1 MILLKRL
8 KNKKCQPKK
17 TIKYIHPA
25 KIDGFNQN
33 VDEIVE
39 QLNAA
44 SLIAR
49 KMKTNSCETS
59 RFNMYKNMF
68 HELWVGVAK
77 QYNQI
82 NRIDID
88 KNSDEIYIE

>member
-1 MILLKRL
+1 MKLFKRL
-8 KNKKCQPKK
+8 KYKKYKPEAV
-17 TIKYIHPA
+17 IKYIHPTR
-25 KIDGFNQN
+25 IDGFNQN
-33 VDEIVE
+33 IDKIVE

-49 KMKTNSCETS
+49 KMKTNNCEVS

-68 HELWVGVAK
+68 HELWVGVAE
-77 QYNQI
+77 QYNNI
-82 NRIDID
+82 NTIDIN